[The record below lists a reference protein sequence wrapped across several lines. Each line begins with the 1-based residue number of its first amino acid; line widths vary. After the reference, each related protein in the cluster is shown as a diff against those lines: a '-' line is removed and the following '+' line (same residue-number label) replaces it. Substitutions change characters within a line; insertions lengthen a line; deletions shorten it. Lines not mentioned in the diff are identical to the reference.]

1 MEQVKAIVNTANQLL
16 RARIGSYF
24 PDGRLQLEQYARYL
38 SVQYHLTKG
47 VQRHFLIAAS
57 HPALAHKRPLREFL
71 FQFALE
77 EEPHYKIAEKDLAEL
92 GGGVLP
98 TPLNVKLWWAYFDTV
113 IYERPF
119 VRLGATC
126 VLENFGSG
134 IGDLVK
140 PILQATPFITPK
152 TSRFLQ
158 IHMHEELPHGDQ
170 ILAALT
176 QARPNAAEQQDL
188 AEGAEAG
195 ATLFLRMLDWAFGKD
210 EWASAF
216 FTAAQKSSSSF
227 QPANHLFVTAPDDK
241 EKPH

>member
-1 MEQVKAIVNTANQLL
+1 MEQVQAIVHTANELL
-16 RARIGSYF
+16 RARIGGYF
-24 PDGRLQLEQYARYL
+24 PNGKIQLEQYARYL

-57 HPALAHKRPLREFL
+57 HPSLAHKRPLREFL
-71 FQFALE
+71 FNFALE
-77 EEPHYKIAEKDLAEL
+77 EEPHYKIAEKDLEEL
-92 GGGVLP
+92 GCGVLP
-98 TPLNVKLWWAYFDTV
+98 NTLNVKLWWAYFDAV
-113 IYERPF
+113 VYERPF

-176 QARPNAAEQQDL
+176 QARPNAAEQADL

-195 ATLFLRMLDWAFGKD
+195 ATLFLRMSDGAFGKD
-210 EWASAF
+210 EWGQTFSHRMRGYFEANE
-216 FTAAQKSSSSF
+216 TAIQIGEQQK
-227 QPANHLFVTAPDDK
+227 
-241 EKPH
+241 